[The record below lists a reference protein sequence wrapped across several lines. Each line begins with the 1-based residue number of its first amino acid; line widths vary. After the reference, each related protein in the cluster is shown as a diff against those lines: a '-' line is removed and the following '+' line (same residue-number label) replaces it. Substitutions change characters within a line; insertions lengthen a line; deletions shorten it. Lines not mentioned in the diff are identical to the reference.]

1 MSDMGAPRAGWRLS
15 LRSRLILLV
24 LATIVPLTAFT
35 VVRRWI
41 DYHEDIAVAGQKT
54 LELSRSLAIAIEK
67 DIEGRIAALEV
78 LAQSDWL
85 ARDNLDRFRE
95 RADTVIRDQFPG
107 SHILLLRP
115 DGQQVMNT
123 RFPPGSPVALPRRE
137 ALASLRQVMETGR
150 PAVSGVYVGVTA
162 MRPLVSIEVPVKRQ
176 DGFIPYI
183 LSLHPPADSFAA
195 TIARLRLPEGWVA
208 TIYDQNGTIVSRNI
222 DPARHV
228 GEPALPGLLAALQ
241 SGKEGVSRK
250 VSREGVP
257 LLAAQARIPPTG
269 WSVMLGVPLESI
281 TGPAIDEVLRT
292 LAEAAA
298 VLLVGLAL
306 ALLLARQV
314 TRPMA
319 ALRSLAA
326 AGATDPDRVLAAPG
340 TGLDEADEVVMAL
353 RDAERR
359 RRESERQREQAERF
373 ARRIFETSQ
382 DVMFVTDGYGTFR
395 EVSPSVRAV
404 LGYDPA
410 EMVGRS
416 GSDFTFPDD
425 LEATRAEI
433 RAAKRGRA
441 IRNFRSRY
449 LHRDGHVVPMDWM
462 AVWSEADRSLFFI
475 GRDMTESD
483 RREAELR
490 QAQKMEA
497 VGQLTG
503 GVAHD
508 FNNIL
513 MIIQANVEAMEEEPA
528 LAPDLRRRIDGIGR
542 AAGRAAGLTRQL
554 LAFSRKQALSPRATD
569 INALVAETAR
579 LLARTLGARIE
590 IGLELAADAWPVEI
604 DRGQLDAAL
613 VNLALNARD
622 AMPAGGRL
630 TIATRNATLTEAGA
644 RALAAPATDV
654 RAGDYV
660 VLSVT
665 DTGTGMSPEIRDK
678 VFEPFFTTKELGRG
692 TGLGLSMVYGF
703 IRQSRGHVEI
713 ESAPGEGTT
722 FRLWLPR
729 SAAEGEMAADPGAR
743 AGGRGGP
750 ERILVVEDD
759 DLVRSGVVTLLR
771 SLGYV
776 SLEAADAAQGLAV
789 LEAAGKDGAPPV
801 DLVLTDIV
809 MPGAMTGRGLAEEV
823 ARRFPGVRLVFMT
836 GYSELGQQ
844 ASPAQAFGP
853 DARLLLKPFR
863 KADLARTLREA
874 LEPNAASS

>member
-1 MSDMGAPRAGWRLS
+1 MSDTGAPRAGRRLS

-41 DYHEDIAVAGQKT
+41 DYNDDLAAAGQKT
-54 LELSRSLAIAIEK
+54 LELARSLAIAIEK
-67 DIEGRIAALEV
+67 DIEGRISTLEV
-78 LAQSDWL
+78 LAQSNAL
-85 ARDNLDRFRE
+85 AEARFERFRE
-95 RADTVIRDQFPG
+95 RAESVIREQFPG
-107 SHILLLRP
+107 SHILVLQA

-123 RFPPGSPVALPRRE
+123 RLPPDEAVLPRRK
-137 ALASLRQVMETGR
+137 ATASIRKVMETGA
-150 PAVSGVYVGVTA
+150 PVVSEVFVGVTA
-162 MRPLVSIEVPVKRQ
+162 GRPLVSIDVPVKRP

-183 LSLHPPADSFAA
+183 LSLNPPVDAFGQ
-195 TIARLRLPEGWVA
+195 TIARLHLPEGWVA

-222 DPARHV
+222 DPAKHV
-228 GEPALPGLLAALQ
+228 GEPALPGLLATLR
-241 SGKEGVSRK
+241 SGNEGVSRK

-257 LLAAQARIPPTG
+257 LLAALARIPRTG
-269 WSVMLGVPLESI
+269 WSVMLGVPIEAI
-281 TGPAIDEVLRT
+281 TGPAIDEVVRT
-292 LAEAAA
+292 LAEATV
-298 VLLVGLAL
+298 VLLLGLAL

-326 AGATDPDRVLAAPG
+326 AGATDPDRVLAATS
-340 TGLDEADEVVMAL
+340 TGLDEADDVVTAL
-353 RDAERR
+353 QDAERR
-359 RRESERQREQAERF
+359 RRESERQRQQAERF
-373 ARRIFETSQ
+373 AQRIFETSQ
-382 DVMFVTDGYGTFR
+382 DLIFVTDSYGTLR
-395 EVSPSVRAV
+395 EVSPSVRAM

-410 EMVGRS
+410 EVIGRS
-416 GSDFTFPDD
+416 GREFIHPAD
-425 LEATRAEI
+425 LDATRAEI
-433 RAAKRGRA
+433 SAARRGRA
-441 IRNFRSRY
+441 IRNYRSRY
-449 LHRDGHVVPMDWM
+449 LHRDGHVVPIEWM
-462 AVWSEADRSLFFI
+462 AVWSAADHSYFFV
-475 GRDMTESD
+475 GRDMTEVD

-513 MIIQANVEAMEEEPA
+513 MVIQANVEALEDEPA
-528 LAPDLRRRIDGIGR
+528 LAPEVAPELRKRIDGIGR

-554 LAFSRKQALSPRATD
+554 LAFSRKQTLSPRLTD
-569 INALVAETAR
+569 LNELIAETAR

-622 AMPAGGRL
+622 AMPSGGKL
-630 TIATRNATLTEAGA
+630 TFATRNATRTEAEA
-644 RALAAPATDV
+644 S
-654 RAGDYV
+654 AGDYV

-665 DTGTGMSPEIRDK
+665 DTGIGMPPEIRDK
-678 VFEPFFTTKELGRG
+678 VFEPFFTTKEFGRG

-729 SAAEGEMAADPGAR
+729 SVAEGEIAADPGAR
-743 AGGRGGP
+743 AGEQGGP

-759 DLVRSGVVTLLR
+759 DLVRSGIVTLLQ

-776 SLEAADAAQGLAV
+776 ALEAADAAQGLAV
-789 LEAAGKDGAPPV
+789 LEAAGRDGAAPV

-823 ARRFPGVRLVFMT
+823 ARRFPGVRLVFIT

-844 ASPAQAFGP
+844 GAPTQPFGP

-863 KADLARTLREA
+863 KADLARVLREA
-874 LEPNAASS
+874 LEA